1 MRQAI
6 ARRMAAA
13 KREMPHYYVTAA
25 VDMQEAMALRKQLNA
40 AVDEH
45 QRISVNDLI
54 VKACALALET
64 YPRFN
69 ASFTDQG
76 LQSHNSIDIG
86 IAVALDDGLIVPAVV
101 DCRGKSL
108 GALARAARD
117 VAERA
122 RSGRLRQAEIA
133 GGTFTISNLGMY
145 GVETLIAIIQPGQ
158 AAILGVGKVE
168 PRAVV
173 RDGEVVARETM
184 TIALSADH
192 RVTDGA
198 EGARFIAE
206 VKALLENP
214 VRLVL

>member
-45 QRISVNDLI
+45 QRNSVNDLI